1 MNQIIAPK
9 AINFKEL
16 VKNSNTTLSLNLQSK
31 MINVFNTEFTEEEQQ
46 WYIANLYIY
55 MNYHPTNDYP
65 INLEDVFRMIGFANK
80 GNAMKTIKSNFVK
93 DEDYKTSLIHKEK
106 SSWSGSGDEKAARPY
121 GEAGISTKNLG
132 GAGLNKET
140 VMLNVDTF
148 KNLCMLAKTDKG
160 KEIRKYYVKLEN
172 IHNKIVKEE
181 IEQQKQLLLEKD
193 TQLENKELE
202 KKREVEM
209 TLKNS
214 FNKRC
219 LVYLIK
225 IPINDE
231 IIYKFGHT
239 DDIITRLRAHKN
251 QISEDIELVYCI
263 ESKDRKTLERLLIDY
278 LEQYKFRIKRNI
290 NDKQQ
295 TELLKV
301 NDIEMIKNKLIEL
314 NKDIE
319 NEKLLIIKLQNKIID
334 LENEN
339 IQLKHQLLEYKTVE
353 EESQKINDLKN
364 KIENLEKTILD
375 YKLGECNDKIKPFI
389 ENKDTIEDRIYKKR
403 QVDKIDPTTFQII
416 ETYECINSIIVN
428 SPDLSYN
435 QIYRSIKKNN
445 VYKDFRWNYHGE
457 KINLTNKI
465 TIDGNKIENVIQLD
479 KNKNFVKIYKTK
491 SELCKLLHIG
501 LVKLNRYI
509 EEEKILNEFY
519 YVNESSY
526 NGDKRL
532 LPDEF
537 VNYEI
542 HNSKQ
547 IRETNTET
555 NEIIIYQ
562 TMKELYEK
570 RGISRETLR
579 KCIKNNRVCDKYKWE
594 YVNDTHNKNNSKR
607 VKETNTETN
616 EISVYD
622 SMKLVYSKLNITL
635 EKLRSIINNKE
646 IINDCKYEFLS

>member
-1 MNQIIAPK
+1 MTKLILNNDIIN
-9 AINFKEL
+9 INKPLLTIKEL
-16 VKNSNTTLSLNLQSK
+16 LNTINYEYNTLYLDKFWQNIKDDIWIYIDDNMLKYIGYMRSEYKKNKQDYLSILK
-31 MINVFNTEFTEEEQQ
+31 E
-46 WYIANLYIY
+46 
-55 MNYHPTNDYP
+55 
-65 INLEDVFRMIGFANK
+65 
-80 GNAMKTIKSNFVK
+80 NF
-93 DEDYKTSLIHKEK
+93 EIEIDYKVLFLKEFEEFSKCQKLALENAVINEHNKVKHLIISPDCFKQSLMLLKTAKSKEIK
-106 SSWSGSGDEKAARPY
+106 KYYIELERIFKLYLEYQNKYRKF
-121 GEAGISTKNLG
+121 ELENK
-132 GAGLNKET
+132 NKE
-140 VMLNVDTF
+140 
-148 KNLCMLAKTDKG
+148 
-160 KEIRKYYVKLEN
+160 
-172 IHNKIVKEE
+172 
-181 IEQQKQLLLEKD
+181 
-193 TQLENKELE
+193 LENKELE
-202 KKREVEM
+202 SKKKVEI
-209 TLKNS
+209 TLRDS

-219 LVYLIK
+219 VVYLIK
-225 IPINDE
+225 VKIDNE
-231 IIYKFGHT
+231 IIYKFGYT
-239 DDIITRLRAHKN
+239 DDIVTRLRTHKN
-251 QISEDIELVYCI
+251 KISDDIELIYCI
-263 ESKDRKTLERLLIDY
+263 ESKDNKMLEKLLIDY
-278 LEQYKFRIKRNI
+278 LEQYKFRIKRTI

-301 NDIEMIKNKLIEL
+301 NDIQMVKDKLIEL
-314 NKDIE
+314 NKDLE
-319 NEKLLIIKLQNKIID
+319 NEKLLIIKLKNKIID

-339 IQLKHQLLEYKTVE
+339 VQLKQQLLE

-375 YKLGECNDKIKPFI
+375 YKLDDNKIKPFI
-389 ENKDTIEDRIYKKR
+389 ENEDTIEDRIYKKR
-403 QVDKIDPTTFQII
+403 QVDKIDPTTLQII
-416 ETYECINSIIVN
+416 ETYECINSIIIKN
-428 SPDLSYN
+428 SELSYN
-435 QIYRSIKKNN
+435 GIYRSIKKNN
-445 VYKDFRWNYHGE
+445 VYKDFRWNYNGE
-457 KINLTNKI
+457 KINPTNKI
-465 TIDGNKIENVIQLD
+465 LTDGNKIEKVIELD
-479 KNKNFVKIYKTK
+479 KNKKFVKIYPTK

-526 NGDKRL
+526 NGDI
-532 LPDEF
+532 PYEF

-570 RGISRETLR
+570 RGISRCTLR

-635 EKLRSIINNKE
+635 AKLRSIINNKE
-646 IINDCKYEFLS
+646 VINDCKYEFLS

>member
-1 MNQIIAPK
+1 MDILIKKENLVTPES
-9 AINFKEL
+9 INFTEL
-16 VKNSNTTLSLNLQSK
+16 VKNSSLKLSLSNDYETKMITTLNE
-31 MINVFNTEFTEEEQQ
+31 EFTESQQQ

-65 INLEDVFRMIGFANK
+65 INLENVFKMIGFANK

-93 DEDYKTSLIHKEK
+93 DEDYKTSLLPKEK
-106 SSWSGSGDEKAARPY
+106 SSWGGSGSEQ
-121 GEAGISTKNLG
+121 I
-132 GAGLNKET
+132 
-140 VMLNVDTF
+140 MLNVDTF

-172 IHNKIVKEE
+172 IYNKIIKEE
-181 IEQQKQLLLEKD
+181 IENTQKLLLEKD
-193 TQLENKELE
+193 TQLENKDLE

-214 FNKRC
+214 FNKRN

-251 QISEDIELVYCI
+251 EICKDVELVYCI
-263 ESKDRKTLERLLIDY
+263 ESKDRKMLERLLIDY
-278 LEQYKFRIKRNI
+278 LEQYKFRIKRTI

-301 NDIEMIKNKLIEL
+301 NDIQIIKNKLIEL

-319 NEKLLIIKLQNKIID
+319 NEKLLIIKLKNKIID

-339 IQLKHQLLEYKTVE
+339 IELKRKLLKDEYVNE
-353 EESQKINDLKN
+353 LKN

-375 YKLGECNDKIKPFI
+375 YKLDDGDDKIKPFI
-389 ENKDTIEDRIYKKR
+389 ENEDTVEDRIYKKR
-403 QVDKIDPTTFQII
+403 QVDKIDPTTLNVI

-428 SPDLSYN
+428 NPDLSYN
-435 QIYRSIKKNN
+435 GIYRSIKKNN
-445 VYKDFRWNYHGE
+445 VYKDFRWNYNGE
-457 KINLTNKI
+457 KINPTNKI
-465 TIDGNKIENVIQLD
+465 LTDGNKIEKVIELD
-479 KNKNFVKIYKTK
+479 KNKKFVKIYPTK

-526 NGDKRL
+526 RSDI
-532 LPDEF
+532 PDEF

-570 RGISRETLR
+570 RGISRCTLR
-579 KCIKNNRVCDKYKWE
+579 KCIKNNKVCDKYKWE
-594 YVNDTHNKNNSKR
+594 YVDNNHNKNNSKR
-607 VKETNTETN
+607 VKETNTKTN
-616 EISVYD
+616 EIIIYK
-622 SMKLVYSKLNITL
+622 SMKELYTKLNITL
-635 EKLRSIINNKE
+635 EKLRSIIKNQE
-646 IINDCKYEFLS
+646 IINDCKYEFF